1 MKTEFKREMNRNYM
15 VLHPEKEIGGSYA
28 LRMLSENRI
37 NGLLPFQEKRI
48 DGETFLYF
56 NITSRQSLARM
67 MEYRSFKA
75 KEIRQITS
83 DLIVTMTAL
92 ERFLMD
98 GDQLCLEPDMT
109 YVDPDDLKANFCL
122 LPGSES
128 RFEESFRKL
137 ARYILDHV
145 DHTDGDA
152 VVLAFAL
159 FRAGEKE
166 NLGIRDLE
174 KCLRAGER
182 DGKEDNFGENTG
194 REKLYETERKM
205 VREYGTGAAGELL
218 RYQGEKQNGS
228 EGKHGS
234 SESKKTDLSGEAE
247 ELAEEKG
254 LKHGR
259 NVLSAL
265 LAVLMAAVPAAVYF
279 IGGID
284 QILKW
289 KWGILAAEG
298 VLMAGVIFFCVGK
311 DEEET
316 RETGEDWEVE
326 FREEEDRERGGI
338 PDGTEYRRSI
348 AEMWGDAEDSD
359 KSLRK
364 YSEIR
369 DKEDTREKKNILEN
383 YIKEK
388 WEFLGKQENGNGVY
402 TDADNVRTDI
412 RQRETHEMQTVLL
425 TGRQIYPATRRLVP
439 ENGGEDVVVR
449 YFPFII
455 GKNREISDFCLNLPQ
470 ISRIHA
476 KIEEDGDGYRIT
488 DLNSTNG
495 TSVNGRFLETNESVH
510 IEPGEMLSFADQRYR
525 FL

>member
-1 MKTEFKREMNRNYM
+1 M

-37 NGLLPFQEKRI
+37 AGLLPFQEKRI

-83 DLIVTMTAL
+83 DLIVTMTSL
-92 ERFLMD
+92 EKFLMD
-98 GDQLCLEPDMT
+98 GDELCLEPDMI
-109 YVDPDDLKANFCL
+109 YVDPDDLNANFCL
-122 LPGSES
+122 LPGNDSL
-128 RFEESFRKL
+128 FEECFRKL

-145 DHTDGDA
+145 DHTDGEA
-152 VVLAFAL
+152 VILAFAL

-174 KCLRAGER
+174 KCLRSGET
-182 DGKEDNFGENTG
+182 DGKEDNFRENIG
-194 REKLYETERKM
+194 KEKLYETERK
-205 VREYGTGAAGELL
+205 VVKGYGAAGEPL
-218 RYQGEKQNGS
+218 RYQGETQNES
-228 EGKHGS
+228 ERKLGS
-234 SESKKTDLSGEAE
+234 SENRKTDLSGETE
-247 ELAEEKG
+247 ELAEEKK
-254 LKHGR
+254 LKSGKYA
-259 NVLSAL
+259 VLVLFVIL
-265 LAVLMAAVPAAVYF
+265 LAAIPAAVYF
-279 IGGID
+279 WGGIA
-284 QILKW
+284 QLLEW

-298 VLMAGVIFFCVGK
+298 VLMAGIIVLSMGK
-311 DEEET
+311 NEEKEEET
-316 RETGEDWEVE
+316 EEDWEVE
-326 FREEEDRERGGI
+326 FREEENRERGGI
-338 PDGTEYRRSI
+338 PEEIEYRGNI
-348 AEMWGDAEDSD
+348 AGDYIDSD
-359 KSLRK
+359 S
-364 YSEIR
+364 S
-369 DKEDTREKKNILEN
+369 
-383 YIKEK
+383 
-388 WEFLGKQENGNGVY
+388 
-402 TDADNVRTDI
+402 DI
-412 RQRETHEMQTVLL
+412 GTGQRESDEMQTVLL

-439 ENGGEDVVVR
+439 ENGGEDILVR

-455 GKNREISDFCLNLPQ
+455 GKNREISDLCLNLPQ

-476 KIEEDGDGYRIT
+476 KIEEDGDGYMIT

>member
-1 MKTEFKREMNRNYM
+1 M

-83 DLIVTMTAL
+83 DLVVTMTAL

-98 GDQLCLEPDMT
+98 GDQLCLEPDMI

-122 LPGSES
+122 LPGSGS
-128 RFEESFRKL
+128 QFEESFRKL

-174 KCLRAGER
+174 KCLQAGER
-182 DGKEDNFGENTG
+182 DGKEDIFGENTG
-194 REKLYETERKM
+194 KEKLYEAERKM
-205 VREYGTGAAGELL
+205 VREYGAVAGESA
-218 RYQGEKQNGS
+218 RYQGEKQNETERKYGS
-228 EGKHGS
+228 FER
-234 SESKKTDLSGEAE
+234 KKMDPSGEAE
-247 ELAEEKG
+247 ENE
-254 LKHGR
+254 LK
-259 NVLSAL
+259 NETFAILVLL
-265 LAVLMAAVPAAVYF
+265 VIVVAAVPAAVYF
-279 IGGID
+279 WGGID
-284 QILKW
+284 QLWEW
-289 KWGILAAEG
+289 KWGIFAAEG
-298 VLMAGVIFFCVGK
+298 VLIAGMVFFGMEK
-311 DEEET
+311 SGEEE
-316 RETGEDWEVE
+316 GEPEEEWEVE

-338 PDGTEYRRSI
+338 PE
-348 AEMWGDAEDSD
+348 
-359 KSLRK
+359 
-364 YSEIR
+364 
-369 DKEDTREKKNILEN
+369 
-383 YIKEK
+383 IKE
-388 WEFLGKQENGNGVY
+388 NC
-402 TDADNVRTDI
+402 I
-412 RQRETHEMQTVLL
+412 RIDREQREVAENAEMQTVLL
-425 TGRQIYPATRRLVP
+425 TGRQIYPVTRRLVP
-439 ENGGEDVVVR
+439 ENGGEDVPIR

-455 GKNREISDFCLNLPQ
+455 GKNREISDLCLNLPQ

-476 KIEEDGDGYRIT
+476 KIEEDGGWI
-488 DLNSTNG
+488 
-495 TSVNGRFLETNESVH
+495 
-510 IEPGEMLSFADQRYR
+510 
-525 FL
+525 

>member
-98 GDQLCLEPDMT
+98 GDQLCLEPDMI

-128 RFEESFRKL
+128 QFEEGFRKL

-174 KCLRAGER
+174 KCLRTGEK

-234 SESKKTDLSGEAE
+234 SESKKTDLSGETE

-254 LKHGR
+254 LKHGK
-259 NVLSAL
+259 NVLSVL
-265 LAVLMAAVPAAVYF
+265 LGVLMASVPAAVYF
-279 IGGID
+279 IGGTG
-284 QILKW
+284 QILEW

-298 VLMAGVIFFCVGK
+298 VLMAGVIFFRVGNG
-311 DEEET
+311 EEENE
-316 RETGEDWEVE
+316 ETEEDWEVE

-338 PDGTEYRRSI
+338 PDEG
-348 AEMWGDAEDSD
+348 
-359 KSLRK
+359 
-364 YSEIR
+364 
-369 DKEDTREKKNILEN
+369 EKKNTLEN
-383 YIKEK
+383 RVERN
-388 WEFLGKQENGNGVY
+388 WENESDIY
-402 TDADNVRTDI
+402 TDFNDLRTDI
-412 RQRETHEMQTVLL
+412 RQRESDEMHTVLL

-439 ENGGEDVVVR
+439 ENGGEDVLVR

>member
-15 VLHPEKEIGGSYA
+15 VLRPENEIGGSYA

-37 NGLLPFQEKRI
+37 TGLLPFQEKRI

-56 NITSRQSLARM
+56 NITSRQSLSRM

-98 GDQLCLEPDMT
+98 GDQLCLEPDMI
-109 YVDPDDLKANFCL
+109 YVDPDDLRANFCL
-122 LPGSES
+122 FPGHGSQ
-128 RFEESFRKL
+128 FEESFQKL

-145 DHTDGDA
+145 DHTDGEA

-166 NLGIRDLE
+166 NLGVRDLE
-174 KCLRAGER
+174 RCLMAGEKA
-182 DGKEDNFGENTG
+182 GKEENLRDNTG
-194 REKLYETERKM
+194 KEALYETERKT
-205 VREYGTGAAGELL
+205 VREYGAEAGESA
-218 RYQGEKQNGS
+218 RYQGEKQNETERKYGS
-228 EGKHGS
+228 F
-234 SESKKTDLSGEAE
+234 ESKKTDPSGEAE
-247 ELAEEKG
+247 ALAEENKIKSG
-254 LKHGR
+254 KYAIL
-259 NVLSAL
+259 VLL
-265 LAVLMAAVPAAVYF
+265 VIVMAAVPAAVYF
-279 IGGID
+279 WGGID
-284 QILKW
+284 QLWEW
-289 KWGILAAEG
+289 KWGIFAAEG
-298 VLMAGVIFFCVGK
+298 VLIAGMVFFGMEK
-311 DEEET
+311 SGGEEGEPEEE
-316 RETGEDWEVE
+316 WEVE

-338 PDGTEYRRSI
+338 PE
-348 AEMWGDAEDSD
+348 
-359 KSLRK
+359 
-364 YSEIR
+364 
-369 DKEDTREKKNILEN
+369 
-383 YIKEK
+383 IKE
-388 WEFLGKQENGNGVY
+388 NC
-402 TDADNVRTDI
+402 I
-412 RQRETHEMQTVLL
+412 RIDREQREVAENAEMQTVLL
-425 TGRQIYPATRRLVP
+425 TGRQIYPVTRRLVP
-439 ENGGEDVVVR
+439 ENGGEDVPIR

-455 GKNREISDFCLNLPQ
+455 GKNREISDLCLNLPQ

-495 TSVNGRFLETNESVH
+495 TGVNGRFLETNESVH

>member
-1 MKTEFKREMNRNYM
+1 M
-15 VLHPEKEIGGSYA
+15 VLKPGPGKNEEYTV
-28 LRMLSENRI
+28 RMLTENRI
-37 NGLLPFQEKRI
+37 PGFLSFREKQV
-48 DGETFLYF
+48 DGERWFYYDV
-56 NITSRQSLARM
+56 TSRQPLGRIL
-67 MEYRSFKA
+67 EHRNLRG
-75 KEIRQITS
+75 KE
-83 DLIVTMTAL
+83 L
-92 ERFLMD
+92 ERLAADLLFSLKQTERYLLDEKSMD
-98 GDQLCLEPDMT
+98 LTPEMI

-122 LPGSES
+122 LPGSGS
-128 RFEESFRKL
+128 QFEESFRKL

-182 DGKEDNFGENTG
+182 DGKEDIFGENTG
-194 REKLYETERKM
+194 KEKLYEAERKM
-205 VREYGTGAAGELL
+205 VREYGTGAAGELP
-218 RYQGEKQNGS
+218 RHQGEKQNGS
-228 EGKHGS
+228 EGKYRY
-234 SESKKTDLSGEAE
+234 SEIKKTDLSGETE

-254 LKHGR
+254 LKHGK
-259 NVLSAL
+259 NLFSVLF
-265 LAVLMAAVPAAVYF
+265 AVLMAAVPVAVYF
-279 IGGID
+279 IVGID
-284 QILKW
+284 RILEW

-298 VLMAGVIFFCVGK
+298 VLMAGVIFFRVKK

-316 RETGEDWEVE
+316 GETEEDWEVE
-326 FREEEDRERGGI
+326 FREEEDRERGGM
-338 PDGTEYRRSI
+338 PDKIEYRRDM
-348 AEMWGDAEDSD
+348 AEVWGDAE
-359 KSLRK
+359 
-364 YSEIR
+364 
-369 DKEDTREKKNILEN
+369 NN
-383 YIKEK
+383 
-388 WEFLGKQENGNGVY
+388 ENGIY
-402 TDADNVRTDI
+402 TDPNDLRTDV
-412 RQRETHEMQTVLL
+412 RQRESDEMQTVLL

-439 ENGGEDVVVR
+439 ENGGEDVLVR

-476 KIEEDGDGYRIT
+476 KIEEDKDGYMIT

-495 TSVNGRFLETNESVH
+495 TSVNGRFLETNESIH

>member
-83 DLIVTMTAL
+83 DLVVTMTAL

-98 GDQLCLEPDMT
+98 GDQLCLEPDMI

-122 LPGSES
+122 LPGSGS
-128 RFEESFRKL
+128 QFEESFRKL

-194 REKLYETERKM
+194 KERLYEAERKM
-205 VREYGTGAAGELL
+205 VREYGTGAAGELP
-218 RYQGEKQNGS
+218 RHQGEKQNGS
-228 EGKHGS
+228 EGKYRY
-234 SESKKTDLSGEAE
+234 SEIKKTDLSGETE

-254 LKHGR
+254 LKHGK
-259 NVLSAL
+259 NLFSVLF
-265 LAVLMAAVPAAVYF
+265 AVLMAAVPVAVYF
-279 IGGID
+279 IVGID
-284 QILKW
+284 RILEW

-298 VLMAGVIFFCVGK
+298 VLMAGVIFFRVRK

-316 RETGEDWEVE
+316 GETEEDWEVE
-326 FREEEDRERGGI
+326 FREEEDRERGGM
-338 PDGTEYRRSI
+338 PDKIEYRRDM
-348 AEMWGDAEDSD
+348 AEVWGDAE
-359 KSLRK
+359 
-364 YSEIR
+364 
-369 DKEDTREKKNILEN
+369 NN
-383 YIKEK
+383 
-388 WEFLGKQENGNGVY
+388 ENGIY
-402 TDADNVRTDI
+402 TDPNDLRTDV
-412 RQRETHEMQTVLL
+412 RQRESDEMQTVLL

-439 ENGGEDVVVR
+439 ENGGEDVLVR

-476 KIEEDGDGYRIT
+476 KIEEDKDGYMIT

-495 TSVNGRFLETNESVH
+495 TSVNGRFLETNESIH

>member
-83 DLIVTMTAL
+83 DLVVTMTAL

-98 GDQLCLEPDMT
+98 GDQLCLEPDMI

-122 LPGSES
+122 LPGSGS
-128 RFEESFRKL
+128 QFEESFRKL

-194 REKLYETERKM
+194 
-205 VREYGTGAAGELL
+205 
-218 RYQGEKQNGS
+218 NGS
-228 EGKHGS
+228 EGKFRY
-234 SESKKTDLSGEAE
+234 SEIKKTDLSGETE

-254 LKHGR
+254 LKHGK
-259 NVLSAL
+259 NLFSVLF
-265 LAVLMAAVPAAVYF
+265 AVLMAAVPVAVYF
-279 IGGID
+279 IVGID
-284 QILKW
+284 QILEW

-298 VLMAGVIFFCVGK
+298 VLMAGVIFFRVKK

-316 RETGEDWEVE
+316 GETEEDWEVE
-326 FREEEDRERGGI
+326 FREEEDRERGGM
-338 PDGTEYRRSI
+338 PDKIEYRRDM
-348 AEMWGDAEDSD
+348 AEVWGDAE
-359 KSLRK
+359 
-364 YSEIR
+364 
-369 DKEDTREKKNILEN
+369 NN
-383 YIKEK
+383 
-388 WEFLGKQENGNGVY
+388 ENGIY
-402 TDADNVRTDI
+402 TDPNDLRTDV
-412 RQRETHEMQTVLL
+412 RQRESDEMQTVLL

-439 ENGGEDVVVR
+439 ENGGEDVLVR

-476 KIEEDGDGYRIT
+476 KIEEDKDGYMIT

-495 TSVNGRFLETNESVH
+495 TSVNGRFLETNESIH

>member
-15 VLHPEKEIGGSYA
+15 VLHPEKEIGRSYA

-37 NGLLPFQEKRI
+37 VGLLPFQEKRI

-56 NITSRQSLARM
+56 NITSRQALARM

-83 DLIVTMTAL
+83 DLIVTMTSL
-92 ERFLMD
+92 EKFLMD
-98 GDQLCLEPDMT
+98 GDELCLEPDMI
-109 YVDPDDLKANFCL
+109 YVDPDDLNANFCL
-122 LPGSES
+122 LPGGDSQ
-128 RFEESFRKL
+128 FEESFRKL

-145 DHTDGDA
+145 DHTDGEA
-152 VVLAFAL
+152 VILAFAL

-174 KCLRAGER
+174 KCLRSGET
-182 DGKEDNFGENTG
+182 DGKEDNFRENIG
-194 REKLYETERKM
+194 KEKLYETERK
-205 VREYGTGAAGELL
+205 VDREYRAAGEQS
-218 RYQGEKQNGS
+218 RYQGETQNES
-228 EGKHGS
+228 ERKLGS
-234 SESKKTDLSGEAE
+234 SENRKADLSGETE
-247 ELAEEKG
+247 ELAEEKK
-254 LKHGR
+254 LKSGKYAF
-259 NVLSAL
+259 SALFVIL
-265 LAVLMAAVPAAVYF
+265 LAVIPATVYF
-279 IGGID
+279 WGGIT
-284 QILKW
+284 QLLEW

-298 VLMAGVIFFCVGK
+298 VLMAGMIVLSMGK
-311 DEEET
+311 NEERKEET
-316 RETGEDWEVE
+316 EEDWEVE

-338 PDGTEYRRSI
+338 PDEIEYRGNI
-348 AEMWGDAEDSD
+348 AGDYIDSD
-359 KSLRK
+359 NS
-364 YSEIR
+364 
-369 DKEDTREKKNILEN
+369 
-383 YIKEK
+383 
-388 WEFLGKQENGNGVY
+388 
-402 TDADNVRTDI
+402 DI
-412 RQRETHEMQTVLL
+412 GTGQREFDEMQTVLL

-439 ENGGEDVVVR
+439 ENGGEDILVR

-455 GKNREISDFCLNLPQ
+455 GKNREISDLCLNLPQ

-476 KIEEDGDGYRIT
+476 KIEEDGDGYMLT

>member
-83 DLIVTMTAL
+83 DLVVTMTAL

-98 GDQLCLEPDMT
+98 GDQLCLEPDMI

-122 LPGSES
+122 LPGSGS
-128 RFEESFRKL
+128 QFEESFRKL

-182 DGKEDNFGENTG
+182 DGKEDNSGENTG
-194 REKLYETERKM
+194 KEKLYETERKT
-205 VREYGTGAAGELL
+205 VREYGAEAGESA
-218 RYQGEKQNGS
+218 RYQGEKQNETERKYGS
-228 EGKHGS
+228 F
-234 SESKKTDLSGEAE
+234 ESKKTDPPGEAE
-247 ELAEEKG
+247 ALAEENKIKSG
-254 LKHGR
+254 KYAIL
-259 NVLSAL
+259 VLL
-265 LAVLMAAVPAAVYF
+265 VIVMAAVPVAVYF
-279 IGGID
+279 WGGID
-284 QILKW
+284 QLWEW
-289 KWGILAAEG
+289 KWGIFAAEG
-298 VLMAGVIFFCVGK
+298 VLIAGMVFFGMGRSGEEVGEP
-311 DEEET
+311 EEE
-316 RETGEDWEVE
+316 WEVE

-338 PDGTEYRRSI
+338 PEVKENSI
-348 AEMWGDAEDSD
+348 RIDMG
-359 KSLRK
+359 
-364 YSEIR
+364 
-369 DKEDTREKKNILEN
+369 
-383 YIKEK
+383 
-388 WEFLGKQENGNGVY
+388 
-402 TDADNVRTDI
+402 
-412 RQRETHEMQTVLL
+412 QREAAESDEMQTVLL
-425 TGRQIYPATRRLVP
+425 TGRQIYPVTRRLVP
-439 ENGGEDVVVR
+439 ENGGEDVPVC

-455 GKNREISDFCLNLPQ
+455 GKNRDISDFCLNLPQ

-495 TSVNGRFLETNESVH
+495 TGVNGRFLETNESVH